1 MLSANQAAK
10 SIIKQSSAIS
20 KESPKV
26 PTLSREERNRQLAL
40 HHARLLQD
48 RKDIESEI
56 LASTE
61 KLLEFPSSE
70 TASPPDPSAEDIA
83 TVKEALWLFQPSD
96 YDALVEERNINNQCG
111 YIFCSRANKRL
122 NAGGKY
128 RMVTGR
134 KSDLKFVESTEL
146 EKWCSDNCGHRALYL
161 RAQLSN
167 EPAWTRDSK
176 DGDPLLIYKEGNH
189 QSQGHDK
196 STPQAAEDPNLTRD
210 KATKSRMEALAMER
224 GDRDNTMTVSTKVT
238 IRVKEN
244 INQGREAPVPPS
256 MEDNHSGS
264 IEGYVPMGKDALQPS
279 NGQKDDVDDL
289 MPTI

>member
-10 SIIKQSSAIS
+10 SILKQSSAIS

-26 PTLSREERNRQLAL
+26 PILSREERNRQLAL

-61 KLLEFPSSE
+61 KLLEFPSSK
-70 TASPPDPSAEDIA
+70 TASPSDPSAEDIA

-111 YIFCSRANKRL
+111 YILCPRANKRL

-128 RMVTGR
+128 RIVTGR
-134 KSDLKFVESTEL
+134 KTDLKFIESTEL

-176 DGDPLLIYKEGNH
+176 DGDPLLIYKERDH
-189 QSQGHDK
+189 QSQGHGG
-196 STPQAAEDPNLTRD
+196 SIPQAAEDNLVRD
-210 KATKSRMEALAMER
+210 KATKSRMEDLAIER
-224 GDRDNTMTVSTKVT
+224 GDKDNTKMVSTKVA

-264 IEGYVPMGKDALQPS
+264 IEGYVPMGKDALLSS